1 MSYYN
6 NNYTTKNIIENRYN
20 KKSIKKN
27 IKTNKINNYDVK
39 ILNSSFLK
47 MISIIYLILAIKYI
61 ISTTGVINIKKIILS
76 TFRLELALFS
86 SSISNTVFFNSI
98 I

>member
-6 NNYTTKNIIENRYN
+6 NNNTIKNIIENRYN

-27 IKTNKINNYDVK
+27 IKTNKINNYDIK
-39 ILNSSFLK
+39 LLNSSFLK
-47 MISIIYLILAIKYI
+47 MIAIIYLIIAIKYI
-61 ISTTGVINIKKIILS
+61 ASTTGVINIKKIILS
-76 TFRLELALFS
+76 IFRLEFALFS